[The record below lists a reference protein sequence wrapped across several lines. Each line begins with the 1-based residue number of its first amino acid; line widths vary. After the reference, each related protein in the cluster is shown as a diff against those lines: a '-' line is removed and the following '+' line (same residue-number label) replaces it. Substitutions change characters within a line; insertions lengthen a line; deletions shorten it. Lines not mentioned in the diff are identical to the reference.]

1 MTVLLDSWIWIEY
14 WRGSKNADKA
24 GSYIE
29 SSEEAIVSSINLA
42 EIYFWIL
49 RQYGQ
54 KEAEAK
60 KRILEKRCFIVNLDP
75 DIAVEAAKIKHD
87 RKMALADSIVLAT
100 AIKSNTKV
108 VTGDPDFEGSKEV
121 IFIGD

>member
-1 MTVLLDSWIWIEY
+1 LTVLLDSWAWIEY

-29 SSEEAIVSSINLA
+29 SLDEAIISSINLA

-49 RQYGQ
+49 RKYGQ
-54 KEAEAK
+54 REAEVK
-60 KRILEKRCFIVNLDP
+60 KRILERRCFTVNLDP
-75 DIAVEAAKIKHD
+75 SIAVEAAKIKHD
-87 RKMALADSIVLAT
+87 RKIALADSIVLAT
-100 AIKSNTKV
+100 AIKTNAKV
-108 VTGDPDFEGSKEV
+108 ITGDPDFKGLKEV

>member
-1 MTVLLDSWIWIEY
+1 MTVLLDSWAWIEY

-29 SSEEAIVSSINLA
+29 SSEEAIASSVNLA

-54 KEAEAK
+54 KQAEAK
-60 KRILEKRCFIVNLDP
+60 KGILEQRCFIMNLDP
-75 DIAVEAAKIKHD
+75 SIAVEAAKIKHD

-100 AIKSNTKV
+100 AIKSNAKV
-108 VTGDPDFEGSKEV
+108 ATGDPDFKGLKEV